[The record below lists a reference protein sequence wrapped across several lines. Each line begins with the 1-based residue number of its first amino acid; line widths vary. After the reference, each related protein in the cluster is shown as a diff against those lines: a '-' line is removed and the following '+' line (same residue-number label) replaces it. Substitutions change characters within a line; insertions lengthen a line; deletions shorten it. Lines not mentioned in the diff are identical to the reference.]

1 MLAYAPTAH
10 IYASNSD
17 QSRLDQIGNGQ
28 VLAVLVPGA
37 LFLDARGSALV
48 QSATGGVAP
57 GSNQPVARGNQVQ
70 LYNFQIS
77 PYLLHRFGS
86 AATAQIGYVLQYSE
100 QEGSTQSLPG
110 QRTPFFTGQNFLANR
125 GYATVRS
132 GEDLGRLALQGTVDG
147 TAYTGTGVYDGAH
160 RFLSTLE
167 ARYAVLPTIAVL
179 AEGGYEDL
187 RFAGL
192 SPFQVSGPVWSVG
205 ARLTPGPDTL
215 VIARYGRR
223 DGFNAFSL
231 DASVAIGGRTQLFAN
246 YQERLSTRIGTTQD
260 LLSTTTLDALGNPVD
275 SQTGAPVLYANTF
288 FPVQSGL
295 FRTKRGSV
303 VIRQTWPRDS
313 ISLSVQYQDQTPVSV
328 VPGTQSFPQTST
340 IGSLSWGHEL
350 TPRTTAIA
358 TVQYGR
364 TTSSATPA
372 SDLFSITGGLIHRFT
387 ERLTGSF
394 QVSWARR
401 SSDLAAND
409 YSQAIILAGLRQSF

>member
-1 MLAYAPTAH
+1 M
-10 IYASNSD
+10 
-17 QSRLDQIGNGQ
+17 R
-28 VLAVLVPGA
+28 
-37 LFLDARGSALV
+37 
-48 QSATGGVAP
+48 
-57 GSNQPVARGNQVQ
+57 
-70 LYNFQIS
+70 
-77 PYLLHRFGS
+77 
-86 AATAQIGYVLQYSE
+86 
-100 QEGSTQSLPG
+100 
-110 QRTPFFTGQNFLANR
+110 
-125 GYATVRS
+125 
-132 GEDLGRLALQGTVDG
+132 
-147 TAYTGTGVYDGAH
+147 
-160 RFLSTLE
+160 
-167 ARYAVLPTIAVL
+167 
-179 AEGGYEDL
+179 
-187 RFAGL
+187 
-192 SPFQVSGPVWSVG
+192 
-205 ARLTPGPDTL
+205 
-215 VIARYGRR
+215 
-223 DGFNAFSL
+223 
-231 DASVAIGGRTQLFAN
+231 
-246 YQERLSTRIGTTQD
+246 QERLSTRIGTTQD